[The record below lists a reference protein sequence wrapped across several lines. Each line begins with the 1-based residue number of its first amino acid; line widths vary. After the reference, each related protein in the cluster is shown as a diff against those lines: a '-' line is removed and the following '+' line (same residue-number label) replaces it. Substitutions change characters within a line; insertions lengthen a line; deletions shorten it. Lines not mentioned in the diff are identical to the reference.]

1 MSESTVHRHT
11 SLHAPEESASWGNK
25 SFGTGDAAHHE
36 ERLQALEL
44 ELEAMR
50 RFLGPAIREAIKDGI
65 TDVLRD
71 EAVMDNLLERFLG
84 ALGRRSTR
92 VAGTFT
98 IGLFSGFPRA
108 AAKYLLVGMI
118 VYSLG
123 GWALVAS
130 FFKALFAADR
140 VP

>member
-1 MSESTVHRHT
+1 MSDSVHRHT

-25 SFGTGDAAHHE
+25 SFGTGDTAHHE

-65 TDVLRD
+65 KDVLKD
-71 EAVMDNLLERFLG
+71 EPVMDSLLDRLLG
-84 ALGRRSTR
+84 ALGRRSTK

-98 IGLFSGFPRA
+98 LGLVSDVPKTALKYFVIGMF
-108 AAKYLLVGMI
+108 
-118 VYSLG
+118 VYSIG

-130 FFKALFAADR
+130 FFKSLFTAAK